1 MSEIAVLSLRGVG
14 FTYRRKTAAALTDID
29 LEIEPGSLHAVLGPL
44 ESGTSTLARLVVGL
58 LSDRGEMTGHLEVH
72 GTAVMLGDD
81 PEAQLSGMT
90 SRVAD
95 EVQLPRRLDGA
106 DSATARTGA
115 EAALRSLGIEDLW
128 SRRLDTLSGGQRQ
141 LVALASLLT
150 LGPELLVL
158 DQPSLSLDPAARTRL
173 ADALRDYRERGGAVL
188 ITGHQSDELT
198 AVCDELS
205 LLDRGR
211 LLRVSEQEQSWTPA
225 GTQRAASTAALTEA
239 LTAGGVWAT
248 AYTETTELASDSD
261 TTPEAENL
269 RTDVPPLLVVD
280 RLRVVRGESAVLD
293 SIDLKLRRGESVTI
307 MGPNGAGK
315 STLLRGLLGLL
326 EPTAEC
332 TGTITVG
339 HLGADLR
346 IDGLPSHERAAHL
359 GWVGQDPG
367 IQLSARTVAA
377 ELTTVVPLPTH
388 RRRDRE
394 SVRAKRQAQVDEA
407 MAAVELTGLA
417 EVHPFDL
424 DIARRKDLVAA
435 TALLSGATILL
446 LDEPTLGR
454 DQRAIDRLNLFIADL
469 LHRGGVVLSTT
480 HDRRWAYENA
490 HRVLHLQKG
499 RLETIDASVE

>member
-95 EVQLPRRLDGA
+95 EVQLPRRLHGA
-106 DSATARTGA
+106 DSATARSCA

-128 SRRLDTLSGGQRQ
+128 PRRLDTLSGGQRQ

-173 ADALRDYRERGGAVL
+173 ADALSDYRERGGAVL

-225 GTQRAASTAALTEA
+225 ATQRAASTAA

-377 ELTTVVPLPTH
+377 ELTTAIPLPTH

-454 DQRAIDRLNLFIADL
+454 DQRAIDRLNLFIADF
-469 LHRGGVVLSTT
+469 LHRGGAVLSTT

>member
-1 MSEIAVLSLRGVG
+1 MSEIAVLSLCGVG

-29 LEIEPGSLHAVLGPL
+29 LEIKPGSLHAVLGPL

-95 EVQLPRRLDGA
+95 EVQLPRRLHGA
-106 DSATARTGA
+106 DSATARSCA

-128 SRRLDTLSGGQRQ
+128 PRRLDTLSGGQRQ

-173 ADALRDYRERGGAVL
+173 ADALRDYRESGGAVL

-205 LLDRGR
+205 LLDHGS
-211 LLRVSEQEQSWTPA
+211 LLRVSEHEQSSTPTA
-225 GTQRAASTAALTEA
+225 TRRAASTAALR
-239 LTAGGVWAT
+239 AGGVWAT

-293 SIDLKLRRGESVTI
+293 SIDLELRRGESVTI

-346 IDGLPSHERAAHL
+346 IEGLPSHERAAHL

-377 ELTTVVPLPTH
+377 ELTTAVPLPAH

-394 SVRAKRQAQVDEA
+394 SVRAKRQAQVGEA

-454 DQRAIDRLNLFIADL
+454 DQRAIDRLNLFIADF
-469 LHRGGVVLSTT
+469 LHRGGAVLSTT
-480 HDRRWAYENA
+480 HDRRWAHENA
-490 HRVLHLQKG
+490 HQVLHLQDG
-499 RLETIDASVE
+499 RLETMDAPAE

>member
-1 MSEIAVLSLRGVG
+1 MSEIAVLSLCGVG

-29 LEIEPGSLHAVLGPL
+29 LEIEPGSMHAVLGPL
-44 ESGTSTLARLVVGL
+44 ESGTSTMARLVVGL
-58 LSDRGEMTGHLEVH
+58 LSDRGEMTGHIEMR

-95 EVQLPRRLDGA
+95 EVQLPRRLHGA
-106 DSATARTGA
+106 DSATARSCA

-128 SRRLDTLSGGQRQ
+128 PRRLDTLSGGQRQ

-158 DQPSLSLDPAARTRL
+158 DQPSLSLDPEARTRL

-198 AVCDELS
+198 AACDELS

-211 LLRVSEQEQSWTPA
+211 LSRVSEHEPSWTPA
-225 GTQRAASTAALTEA
+225 ATQRAASTAALR
-239 LTAGGVWAT
+239 AGGVWET

-261 TTPEAENL
+261 TTPGAETL

-280 RLRVVRGESAVLD
+280 RLRVVRGEAAVLD
-293 SIDLKLRRGESVTI
+293 SIDLELRRGEAVSI

-332 TGTITVG
+332 TATITVG

-346 IDGLPSHERAAHL
+346 ISGLPSHERAAHL

-367 IQLSARTVAA
+367 IQLSARTVSA
-377 ELTTVVPLPTH
+377 ELTTAVPLPAH

-394 SVRAKRQAQVDEA
+394 SVRAKRQTQVGEA
-407 MAAVELTGLA
+407 MAAVELTGFA

-454 DQRAIDRLNLFIADL
+454 DQRAIDRLNLFIADFL
-469 LHRGGVVLSTT
+469 SRGGAVLSTT
-480 HDRRWAYENA
+480 HDRRWAHENA

-499 RLETIDASVE
+499 RLETMDTSVE